1 MEGME
6 EKKGGRGKE
15 RGNERKS
22 VAKKWRKKG
31 ERKKGKE
38 NERKENK
45 GEKRGEGQGRNKR
58 TTDDKRDRK
67 GKHEK
72 EKGKAFP
79 VTEALPAP
87 FAAPRCPRRAAA
99 PGPHSCLGHAWESG
113 QPGWGGAGP
122 PGPPT
127 TVSYI

>member
-1 MEGME
+1 MKERKIKG
-6 EKKGGRGKE
+6 KKEGRGKE
-15 RGNERKS
+15 EI
-22 VAKKWRKKG
+22 
-31 ERKKGKE
+31 KE
-38 NERKENK
+38 QMIRE
-45 GEKRGEGQGRNKR
+45 
-58 TTDDKRDRK
+58 T
-67 GKHEK
+67 EK
-72 EKGKAFP
+72 ESMKKGKAFP